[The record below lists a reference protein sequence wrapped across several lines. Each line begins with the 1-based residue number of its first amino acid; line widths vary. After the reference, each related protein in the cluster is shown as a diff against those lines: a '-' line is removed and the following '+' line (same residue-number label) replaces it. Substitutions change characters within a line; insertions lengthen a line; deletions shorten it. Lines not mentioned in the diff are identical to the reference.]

1 MKKPDR
7 EELYKAI
14 CRRIGTMP
22 RESAL
27 GYFSR
32 EEMLELLTYLGHVD
46 KILGQIESLKG
57 HPTFQNAIKTGEIQW
72 PTGLKD

>member
-14 CRRIGTMP
+14 CRRVGTMP

-32 EEMLELLTYLGHVD
+32 EEMLELMTYLEHVD
-46 KILGQIESLKG
+46 KILGQIDELKS
-57 HPTFQNAIKTGEIQW
+57 HPAILHAIKTGDIQW